1 MPYSQRI
8 MRNVINGEINAKL
21 SIKVKQ
27 CHGVSM
33 CMEYHCLFVKE
44 HKATDIKWNTMLSV
58 TMKDNA

>member
-44 HKATDIKWNTMLSV
+44 HKAIDI
-58 TMKDNA
+58 